1 MPDDLGHSQTPE
13 VEAFFDP
20 LSNTVSYIV
29 HDPDTRSA
37 AIVDPVLDFDHNSG
51 RLTTASADKM
61 LKRLAEQEL
70 QLLYVLE
77 THAHADHL
85 SAGHYLRM
93 KTGARLAIGEKITDV
108 QQVFAPIFEADDVD
122 FDGAAFDLLLA
133 DGATLALG
141 NCEIQVLHTPGHTP
155 ACICYH
161 IGDAIFVGDTL
172 FMPDFG
178 TARCDFPGG
187 DAAELYSSIRKI
199 LALPDETRVFTCH
212 DYLPKGREEYCW
224 ESSIAEQRQSNIHVG
239 EGKAEADFI
248 AMRRERD
255 SKLAAPKLILP
266 SLQVN
271 IRAGTLPPP
280 EASGNVFLRLPV
292 NAFPGFEQTSDALQ
306 AKVEDF
312 QPDWHI

>member
-1 MPDDLGHSQTPE
+1 MAKDSSPSHSPE

-20 LSNTVSYIV
+20 VSNTVSYVV
-29 HDPDTRSA
+29 HDPETRSA
-37 AIVDPVLDFDHNSG
+37 AIIDPVLDFDHSSG
-51 RLTTASADKM
+51 RLTTASADHL
-61 LKRLAEQEL
+61 LKRLAEQDL

-85 SAGHYLRM
+85 TAGHYLRM

-108 QQVFAPIFEADDVD
+108 QQVFAPIFEADDVA

-155 ACICYH
+155 ACNCYH

-172 FMPDFG
+172 FMPDYG

-187 DAAELYSSIRKI
+187 DAAELYNSIQKI

-224 ESSIAEQRQSNIHVG
+224 ESSIAEQRQSNIHIG
-239 EGKAEADFI
+239 EGKAQADFI

-255 SKLAAPKLILP
+255 STLAAPKLILP

-271 IRAGTLPPP
+271 IRAGTLPPA

>member
-1 MPDDLGHSQTPE
+1 MPDNRGAGPSPA

-20 LSNTVSYIV
+20 VSNTVSYIV
-29 HDPDTRSA
+29 HDPATGNA
-37 AIVDPVLDFDHNSG
+37 AIVDPVLDFDHSSG
-51 RLTTASADKM
+51 RLTTASADH
-61 LKRLAEQEL
+61 LLERLADQDL
-70 QLLYVLE
+70 RLLYILE

-93 KTGARLAIGEKITDV
+93 KTGAELAIGEKIADV
-108 QQVFAPIFEADDVD
+108 QTVFAPIFDAEDVAC
-122 FDGAAFDLLLA
+122 DGAAFDRLLA
-133 DGATLALG
+133 DGESLQLG
-141 NCEIQVLHTPGHTP
+141 NCEIRVLHTPGHTP

-187 DAAELYSSIRKI
+187 DAAELYSSIQKI

-212 DYLPKGREEYCW
+212 DYLPNGREEYRW
-224 ESSIAEQRQSNIHVG
+224 ESSIADQRQSNIHVG
-239 EGKAEADFI
+239 AGKAEVDFI

-255 SKLAAPKLILP
+255 SQLAAPKLILP

-271 IRAGTLPPP
+271 IRAGTLPPA
-280 EASGNVFLRLPV
+280 EASGKVFLRLPV
-292 NAFPGFEQTSDALQ
+292 NAFPGFEKTSDALQ

>member
-1 MPDDLGHSQTPE
+1 MPDNRGAGPSPA

-20 LSNTVSYIV
+20 VSNTVSYIV
-29 HDPDTRSA
+29 HDPATGSA
-37 AIVDPVLDFDHNSG
+37 AIVDPVLDFDHSSG
-51 RLTTASADKM
+51 RLTTASADH
-61 LKRLAEQEL
+61 LLERLAEQDL
-70 QLLYVLE
+70 RLLYVLE

-93 KTGARLAIGEKITDV
+93 KTGAELAIGEKIADV
-108 QQVFAPIFEADDVD
+108 QTVFAPIFDAEDVAC
-122 FDGAAFDLLLA
+122 DGAAFDRLLA
-133 DGATLALG
+133 DGESLQLG
-141 NCEIQVLHTPGHTP
+141 NCEIRVLHTPGHTP

-187 DAAELYSSIRKI
+187 DAAELYSSIQKI

-212 DYLPKGREEYCW
+212 DYLPKGREEYRW
-224 ESSIAEQRQSNIHVG
+224 ESSIADQRQSNIHVG
-239 EGKAEADFI
+239 AGKAEADFI

-255 SKLAAPKLILP
+255 SQLAAPKLILP

-271 IRAGTLPPP
+271 IRAGTLPPA
-280 EASGNVFLRLPV
+280 EASGKVFLRLPV